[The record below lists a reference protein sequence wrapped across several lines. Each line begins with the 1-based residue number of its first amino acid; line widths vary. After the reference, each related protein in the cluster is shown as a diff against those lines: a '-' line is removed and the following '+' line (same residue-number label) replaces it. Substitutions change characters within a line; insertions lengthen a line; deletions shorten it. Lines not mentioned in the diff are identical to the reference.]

1 MEISLQAL
9 KRVFTG
15 RGMGAGTTRGA
26 ERAPVVTKV
35 DPSWSNSQPTWVTEW
50 GRGMNRNETNDC
62 IADSDK
68 HHTNLVFFQHFC
80 YYTKRLQAKHGR
92 NISVNNVPKH

>member
-26 ERAPVVTKV
+26 REGSSGHQSGPLLE
-35 DPSWSNSQPTWVTEW
+35 QLPTHMGDRV
-50 GRGMNRNETNDC
+50 GKRNE
-62 IADSDK
+62 
-68 HHTNLVFFQHFC
+68 QE
-80 YYTKRLQAKHGR
+80 
-92 NISVNNVPKH
+92 